1 VGRHGTVWVAW
12 LDPTDDARRGEDD
25 LGTAG
30 WEASWQ
36 PDGVGTRPLE
46 DAWFETLD
54 EALAWAGSR
63 TDSVVVR
70 PWWDQSRYY
79 WAGVGQDTRGLP
91 RLGPPPSA

>member
-1 VGRHGTVWVAW
+1 VAW
-12 LDPTDDARRGEDD
+12 LDPSDDPGPSQHRG
-25 LGTAG
+25 GTAG

-36 PDGVGTRPLE
+36 PDGVGARPLE
-46 DAWFETLD
+46 EAWFETLD
-54 EALAWAGSR
+54 EALAWAASR

-79 WAGVGQDTRGLP
+79 WAGGAGDTRGLP